1 MKQVARTI
9 RRAADAVG
17 RTLGQLVAV
26 IIGSVMIAVGLGMMV
41 TVVMLPVGVVTLLL
55 GVLVVIG
62 GLFSRDERGRAA
74 E

>member
-1 MKQVARTI
+1 MKQVAQAI

-17 RTLGQLVAV
+17 RTLGQLAAV
-26 IIGSVMIAVGLGMMV
+26 IIGSVLIAVGLGMMV

-62 GLFSRDERGRAA
+62 GLFARGERDRAA